1 VINAQGRIALP
12 PNSPGFREQRKRLRE
27 EGVMVVKGR
36 VDLRQYGWKTGSDSP
51 LLD

>member
-1 VINAQGRIALP
+1 MINAQGRIALP